1 MIIGE
6 RGVKKERGW
15 HYTIERS
22 LKLAKEIVE
31 VPITGKIISVDCK
44 VGDMVNEGDT
54 LCLIESMKM
63 ENPILAPVSG
73 KVTEVKVTVGQV
85 VSTGNV
91 IAVIEY

>member
-1 MIIGE
+1 LRRGE
-6 RGVKKERGW
+6 GLRERGW

-22 LKLAKEIVE
+22 LKLAKEILE
-31 VPITGKIISVDCK
+31 VPITGKIVSVDCK
-44 VGDMVNEGDT
+44 VGDTVKEGDT
-54 LCLIESMKM
+54 ICVIESMKM

-73 KVTEVKVTVGQV
+73 KIAELKVAVGQV